1 MNLEKYSIG
10 VGDRFGCQGKA
21 QLQALIKANEQGC
34 EIVPVWN
41 KSHREHVITST
52 LPASVRR
59 EAGTAVKKLEWKHS
73 YYVDADHIG
82 MKNVD
87 LFIDASDFFTIDV
100 ADFVGQTPDKD
111 SIRAFAERFQTSSHS
126 LRIPGLAEP
135 LDMSAAA
142 VEGAAAKYLAAV
154 SEAGRI
160 YRHVEV
166 SKGAANFVTELSV
179 DETDTAQSPAE
190 MLLILAAVAY
200 EKIPIQTIAPK
211 FIGRFNK
218 GVDYAGDVV
227 EFARQFEAHLAVL
240 AFAVQEFGLPANLK
254 LSIHSGSDKFSLYP
268 VVKEAL
274 RKYNAGLHLKTAGTT
289 WLEELIG
296 LAQAGGD
303 GLEIA
308 KEIYRKAWPRAVEL
322 CKPYA
327 TVIDINLPRL
337 PLTERVM
344 AWSSGEFVGALR
356 HDPACRSYSTDFR
369 QFMHVSYKV
378 AAEMGGKYLDAVKSH
393 ERVIAEN
400 VTTNIFDRHIK
411 PLFSNE
417 NREFSWTQNSNAAE
431 FLDHQ

>member
-10 VGDRFGCQGKA
+10 VGDRFGCEGKA

-41 KSHREHVITST
+41 KSHREHAITST

-59 EAGTAVKKLEWKHS
+59 EAGMAVKKLGWKHS

-87 LFIDASDFFTIDV
+87 HFIDASDFFTLDV
-100 ADFVGQTPDKD
+100 ADFVGQTTDED
-111 SIRAFAERFQTSSHS
+111 SIRASAEEFHKSSHS
-126 LRIPGLAEP
+126 PKIPGLAEP
-135 LDMSAAA
+135 LAMSAAA
-142 VEGAAAKYLAAV
+142 VENAAGKYLAAV
-154 SEAGRI
+154 NEAGRI
-160 YRHVEV
+160 YRHIEARK
-166 SKGAANFVTELSV
+166 SADSFVAELSM

-190 MLLILAAVAY
+190 MLVILAAVAK

-218 GVDYAGDVV
+218 GVDYAGDVA

-296 LAQAGGD
+296 LAQADGN

-327 TVIDINLPRL
+327 TVIDIDLKKL
-337 PLTERVM
+337 PLVERVLTW
-344 AWSSGEFVGALR
+344 ASGEFVGALR
-356 HDPACRSYSTDFR
+356 HDQACRSYSPDFR

-378 AAEMGGKYLDAVKSH
+378 AAEMGVKYLDAIRAH
-393 ERVIAEN
+393 ESVIAEN

-411 PLFSNE
+411 PLF
-417 NREFSWTQNSNAAE
+417 
-431 FLDHQ
+431 LPVG